1 MIQLQKFNTLL
12 ELLTYFKK
20 EDTCKKYLE
29 KIRWE
34 GKFTCPYLECQHNKI
49 YKCKGRYKCANC
61 ERIYSVRVG
70 TIFEDSKISLQKWFA
85 AIYIVTSHKKGMSST
100 QLSKDL
106 GITQKTAWFMLQ
118 RIRTA
123 FGLNQGKDKLSGTCE
138 ADETYIGGKEK
149 NKHKN
154 KRIFGTQGRSV
165 KTKIPV
171 VGILER
177 GGELRASVVKNTTRK
192 HLQAFINEHLEEGS
206 KINTD
211 EWKGYRG
218 LSKTFDHK
226 FVKHNTGEYVQGDV
240 HTNTLE
246 GFWSLLK
253 RGLSGIYHTIS
264 RKHLQKYVDE
274 FVFRYNTRLETGAE
288 RFNRFLRNI
297 STQIK
302 YRDLIIDF

>member
-1 MIQLQKFNTLL
+1 MIQLQKFNNLI

-34 GKFTCPYLECQHNKI
+34 GKLTCPYLECQHDKV

-106 GITQKTAWFMLQ
+106 GVTQKTAWFMLQ
-118 RIRTA
+118 RIRAA
-123 FGLNQGKDKLSGTCE
+123 FGLNKGKDKLTGTCE

-165 KTKIPV
+165 KTKVPIA
-171 VGILER
+171 GIIER

-192 HLQAFINEHLEEGS
+192 HLQAFIDENLGEGAR
-206 KINTD
+206 INTD

-218 LSKTFDHK
+218 LSKTYDHK
-226 FVKHNTGEYVQGDV
+226 FVRHNTGEYVQGDV

-264 RKHLQKYVDE
+264 RKHLQRYVDE
-274 FVFRYNTRLETGAE
+274 FVFRYNTRMETGAE

-302 YRDLIIDF
+302 YSDLIKI

>member
-1 MIQLQKFNTLL
+1 MIQLQKFNNLI

-20 EDTCKKYLE
+20 EDTCKRYLE
-29 KIRWE
+29 KIRWD
-34 GKFTCPYLECQHNKI
+34 GKLTCPYLECQHDKV

-106 GITQKTAWFMLQ
+106 GVTQKTAWFMLQ

-123 FGLNQGKDKLSGTCE
+123 FGLNRGKDKLTGTCE

-154 KRIFGTQGRSV
+154 KRIFGTQGRSI

-171 VGILER
+171 VGIIER
-177 GGELRASVVKNTTRK
+177 GGELRASVVENTTRK
-192 HLQAFINEHLEEGS
+192 HLQTFINEHMETGA

-211 EWKGYRG
+211 EWKGYKG
-218 LSKTFDHK
+218 LSKTYDHN
-226 FVKHNTGEYVQGDV
+226 FVRHNTGEYVQGDV

-264 RKHLQKYVDE
+264 KKHLQRYVDE
-274 FVFRYNTRLETGAE
+274 FVFRYNTRMDTGVE
-288 RFNRFLRNI
+288 RFNKFLKNI
-297 STQIK
+297 STQISYK
-302 YRDLIIDF
+302 DLILDT